1 LTTPSVGQTLN
12 DVFVGGLKVK
22 VEIFDRS
29 PLYVRGLVDVL
40 GAAGIQV
47 LAAKT
52 STAQGL
58 SSDAD
63 VLIVSVEAVE
73 HVSVPRFVAL
83 ASSIAP
89 LLLLVSGADTSAG
102 DEPPRCGVV
111 SRHASGESVI
121 ETVRATAAG
130 RTVGAGARHAVRDVL
145 SPRERQV
152 LGQIARGLTHAQ
164 VGTQLGIS
172 LHTVDTYV
180 KRIKLKLSL
189 GNKADLTRAA
199 LLNGVVSVQA
209 S

>member
-1 LTTPSVGQTLN
+1 
-12 DVFVGGLKVK
+12 VGGLKVK

-29 PLYVRGLVDVL
+29 PLYVRGLVDAL

-47 LAAKT
+47 LAAKS

-73 HVSVPRFVAL
+73 HVSVTRFVTL
-83 ASSIAP
+83 AGSIAP
-89 LLLLVSGADTSAG
+89 LLLLVAGTDVSAG
-102 DEPPRCGVV
+102 EEPPWGGRCGVV
-111 SRHASGESVI
+111 SRRASGESMI
-121 ETVRATAAG
+121 ESVRATAAG
-130 RTVGAGARHAVRDVL
+130 RTVGAGARHVIRDVL

-152 LGQIARGLTHAQ
+152 LGQIAQGLTHAQ

-172 LHTVDTYV
+172 PHTVDTYV

-199 LLNGVVSVQA
+199 LLSGAVSAQA